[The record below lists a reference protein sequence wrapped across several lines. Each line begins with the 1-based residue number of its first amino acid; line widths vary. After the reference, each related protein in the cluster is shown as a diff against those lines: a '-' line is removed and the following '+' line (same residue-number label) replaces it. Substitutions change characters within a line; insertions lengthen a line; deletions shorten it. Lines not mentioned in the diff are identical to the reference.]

1 MKKNL
6 ISILILAL
14 LLVNVVM
21 TAILMFSVTSS
32 VKKTGAL
39 VTNIASIL
47 NIELSDKD
55 ASADAGETEVS
66 IVDAVAFDITDELTI
81 PLKKSEGDEKT
92 HYCLI
97 SVSFYMN
104 SKHED
109 YATLSESVSKN
120 ESMLKNI
127 IIDVIGNYTMEQAQ
141 SNPDALKEDILKEV
155 QKTFGSTFIYK
166 VAFSKMM
173 FQ

>member
-14 LLVNVVM
+14 LVVNVVM
-21 TAILMFSVTSS
+21 TAILMFSVTST

-47 NIELSDKD
+47 NIELS
-55 ASADAGETEVS
+55 GNTGNEPEETEVS
-66 IVDAVAFDITDELTI
+66 IVDAVAFDINGELTI
-81 PLKKSEGDEKT
+81 PMKKGEGEDKT

-127 IIDVIGNYTMEQAQ
+127 IIDVVGSYTMEQAQ
-141 SNPDALKEDILKEV
+141 SNPDAVKADILSEV